1 MRRAR
6 PAGPSVLLVAALA
19 AAPAVAVAQVPQFDV
34 ERLRLDPSATGS
46 LTQGVGELPEKGSW
60 RFSYVI
66 HEEARPLAYR
76 QDGLLLGNGFGGSTD
91 RTADYVSDRAT
102 LHVLASWTPARW
114 LELHAELPIV
124 GWQSGDSLSA
134 VGYPDPKRTALAAPW
149 LGFRV
154 PIFRRSGPTGFS
166 MALAVDGSGPILAT
180 PDSLA
185 GPDGVVLR
193 PRAEM
198 GLRFE
203 SLVIGLEGGGIYR
216 STKVD
221 VGPAELGHE
230 VIGGLSIATTGMVRG
245 ELDLRGG
252 YNLDNLGTYAEALV
266 GIRFPL
272 SVFESFLLGG
282 PGFGDAPGTPRFRVL
297 FGLAWPRP
305 ASMGVATFSS
315 RPAPPPPP
323 ARTAAGATTAAPG
336 AKPVPSPAP
345 VPLPPPPKASRA
357 RLEGNRIEL
366 SEKIMFET
374 GSARIAERSFGLLDD
389 VVAVLEA
396 NPGVDVVIEG
406 HTDSQGS
413 ASHNKELSHERAEA
427 VRKFLVRR
435 GIDARRL
442 EAHGYGEA
450 RPIASNSTEEGREAN
465 RRVELRVKK
474 K

>member
-6 PAGPSVLLVAALA
+6 PAGPSVLLIAALA
-19 AAPAVAVAQVPQFDV
+19 AAPAVAVAQAPQFDV
-34 ERLRLDPSATGS
+34 ERFRLDPSATGS
-46 LTQGVGELPEKGSW
+46 LAQGVGELPEKGSW

-66 HEEARPLAYR
+66 QEEARPLSYR
-76 QDGLLLGNGFGGSTD
+76 SDGLLLGNGFGGSTD
-91 RTADYVSDRAT
+91 RVADYLSDRAT
-102 LHVLASWTPARW
+102 LHLLASWTPARW
-114 LELHAELPIV
+114 LELHAEMPVI

-134 VGYPDPKRTALAAPW
+134 VGYPDPKRTAIAAPW

-154 PIFRRSGPTGFS
+154 PIFRRSGPTGLS
-166 MALAVDGSGPILAT
+166 MALALDGSGPILAT

-193 PRAEM
+193 PRAEL

-203 SLVIGLEGGGIYR
+203 SFVIGLEGGGIYR

-245 ELDLRGG
+245 ELDVRGG
-252 YNLDNLGTYAEALV
+252 YNLDNLGTYGEALV

-315 RPAPPPPP
+315 KPQPPPPP
-323 ARTAAGATTAAPG
+323 AKTGATAPG
-336 AKPVPSPAP
+336 AKPAPSPAP
-345 VPLPPPPKASRA
+345 VPLPPPPGPSRA
-357 RLEGNRIEL
+357 KLEGNRIAL

-374 GSARIAERSFGLLDD
+374 GSARIAERSFALLDD

-396 NPGVDVVIEG
+396 NPTVDVVIEG
-406 HTDSQGS
+406 HTDSHGS
-413 ASHNKELSHERAEA
+413 ASKNRELSTERAEA

-435 GIDARRL
+435 GIEARRL
-442 EAHGYGEA
+442 EAHGYGET

-465 RRVELRVKK
+465 RRVEIRVKK
-474 K
+474 R